1 MAQPENN
8 RTLDKIIAA
17 QNAVHDAIDRLDAI
31 IEPSRRAFDKLLMDS
46 LQKADDRAE
55 APQEGAR

>member
-1 MAQPENN
+1 MAQPEDN

-17 QNAVHDAIDRLDAI
+17 QNAVQDAIDRLDAI

-46 LQKADDRAE
+46 LEKAYDRAE